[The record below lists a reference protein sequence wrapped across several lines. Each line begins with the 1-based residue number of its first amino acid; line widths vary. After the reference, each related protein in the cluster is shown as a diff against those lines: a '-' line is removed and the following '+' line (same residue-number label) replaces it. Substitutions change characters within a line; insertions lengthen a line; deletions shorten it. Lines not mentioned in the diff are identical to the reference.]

1 MDTPANAASGK
12 KIGGNLAKLRV
23 LDYVLITLVLVAI
36 AMGAYQSFYV
46 IPSLKSAILSLGGGT
61 AVTPV
66 TVPTTVA
73 AGNSTSNFGHRLT
86 NIDVPLNSSELA
98 VINSAP
104 DSNFVTAG
112 NMLLNGTIADY
123 IFKGPVNKSYIIK
136 PFTSGG
142 KASVIYIG
150 ATSCIYCG
158 ENRWAM
164 ALALSRFGNFSL
176 LYKGYSALQDG
187 DLPTLYWGAVN
198 YTTAK
203 GVDFGNG
210 GYRSNYINFIAGEY
224 ESPITGGFQMA
235 PLSYFVKS
243 APNSAYSAAMAYVN
257 STTLFQGTPF
267 TLWGNVVMPG
277 ADAVVLGDSMPTNQT
292 LPLTYMTHEQVLQR
306 LGDFNSQFAYA
317 EYAAAD
323 VYTSFLCAS
332 LNNTPS
338 VCSLPVIKSIEVQEG
353 LA

>member
-12 KIGGNLAKLRV
+12 KISGNLAKLRV
-23 LDYVLITLVLVAI
+23 LDYILITLVLIAI
-36 AMGAYQSFYV
+36 AVSAYQSLYV
-46 IPSLKSAILSLGGGT
+46 IPSLKSAILSVNHGSTTLP
-61 AVTPV
+61 A
-66 TVPTTVA
+66 TVPSMV
-73 AGNSTSNFGHRLT
+73 GNSTSNFGSRLT
-86 NIDVPLNSSELA
+86 NIDMPLNSSELS
-98 VINSAP
+98 VINNAP

-112 NMLLNGTIADY
+112 NMFLNGTIADY

-136 PFTSGG
+136 PFISNG

-164 ALALSRFGNFSL
+164 ALALSRFGNFSM

-187 DLPTLYWGAVN
+187 DLPTLYWGDVN
-198 YTTAK
+198 YTMAK
-203 GVDFGNG
+203 GVEFGNG
-210 GYRSNYINFIAGEY
+210 GYHSNYVNFIAGEY
-224 ESPITGGFQMA
+224 ESPIKAGFQMA
-235 PLSYFVKS
+235 PLSYFVES
-243 APNSAYSAAMAYVN
+243 ASNSTYSAAMAYAN
-257 STTLFQGTPF
+257 STKLFQGTPF

-277 ADAVVLGDSMPTNQT
+277 ADAVVFGDSMPTNQT
-292 LPLTYMTHEQVLQR
+292 LQLTYMTHEQVLQK
-306 LGDFNSQFAYA
+306 LSSFNSQFAYA

-338 VCSLPVIKSIEVQEG
+338 VCSQPVIKSIEVQEG